1 MVSTEPVDYA
11 EVGVRIDKVTM
22 MIKPLEIYYTI
33 DYTVTNREK
42 FAALDGGLDFEII
55 DPNSGAAEYWE
66 QRLKD
71 GPSAQAQA
79 DRPTAAIGTR
89 RSHGSRGNACA
100 ERMGA
105 ELYPASVQRMG
116 KDAV

>member
-1 MVSTEPVDYA
+1 M
-11 EVGVRIDKVTM
+11 RIDKVTM

-71 GPSAQAQA
+71 GPSGAGSSG
-79 DRPTAAIGTR
+79 PTDGGDWDTAVTWQQGR
-89 RSHGSRGNACA
+89 NACA

>member
-1 MVSTEPVDYA
+1 M
-11 EVGVRIDKVTM
+11 RIDKVTM

-71 GPSAQAQA
+71 GPSGAGSSGPTDGGDWDTAVTWQQEGTLALSEWAQSYTLRAYSAWEKTRYDTHTIRMAQK
-79 DRPTAAIGTR
+79 
-89 RSHGSRGNACA
+89 N
-100 ERMGA
+100 
-105 ELYPASVQRMG
+105 
-116 KDAV
+116 